1 MTTSEKVIK
10 NKLGLLELSQQLG
23 NVSRACKIMG
33 YSRDSFY
40 RFKELYEQG
49 GEIAL
54 QEISRRKPVIKN
66 RVEEHIEQAVVGM
79 AIDNPALGQVRVSNE
94 LRKKGILVS
103 PGGVRSIWL
112 RHDMETFQKRLKAL
126 SAKVEQEGIIL
137 DENQVAALEKA
148 KEEKQAHGE
157 IETYYPGFLVAQDTY
172 YVGHIKGVGHIYQ
185 QTVIDTYSKIGFAKL
200 YDRKNALVAADML
213 NDRIVPFFEQHDL
226 KLMRMLTDKRNTAET
241 EKTTNMNCIWLWRI

>member
-1 MTTSEKVIK
+1 M
-10 NKLGLLELSQQLG
+10 
-23 NVSRACKIMG
+23 
-33 YSRDSFY
+33 
-40 RFKELYEQG
+40 
-49 GEIAL
+49 

-137 DENQVAALEKA
+137 DENQVAALEKQ
-148 KEEKQAHGE
+148 KK
-157 IETYYPGFLVAQDTY
+157 
-172 YVGHIKGVGHIYQ
+172 K
-185 QTVIDTYSKIGFAKL
+185 S
-200 YDRKNALVAADML
+200 R
-213 NDRIVPFFEQHDL
+213 
-226 KLMRMLTDKRNTAET
+226 LMER
-241 EKTTNMNCIWLWRI
+241 

>member
-1 MTTSEKVIK
+1 M
-10 NKLGLLELSQQLG
+10 
-23 NVSRACKIMG
+23 
-33 YSRDSFY
+33 
-40 RFKELYEQG
+40 
-49 GEIAL
+49 

-66 RVEEHIEQAVVGM
+66 RVEEHIEQAVVRM

-94 LRKKGILVS
+94 LRKKGVLVS

-148 KEEKQAHGE
+148 KAEKQAHGE

-172 YVGHIKGVGHIYQ
+172 YVGYIKGVGHIYQ

-213 NDRIVPFFEQHDL
+213 NDRVVPFFEQHDL
-226 KLMRMLTDKRNTAET
+226 KLMRMLRTGGRNTAET
-241 EKTTNMNCIWLWRI
+241 GKRTSLSCIWLSRTSTIPKSRRKARRRTVSVNGSTEPCRTSSMLSHSERRSIPLSSSCKQTSMRG

>member
-49 GEIAL
+49 GELAL
-54 QEISRRKPVIKN
+54 QEISRKKPVIKN
-66 RVEEHIEQAVVGM
+66 RVEEHIERAVVRM

-126 SAKVEQEGIIL
+126 SAKVEQEGIVL
-137 DENQVAALEKA
+137 DENQ
-148 KEEKQAHGE
+148 G
-157 IETYYPGFLVAQDTY
+157 P
-172 YVGHIKGVGHIYQ
+172 
-185 QTVIDTYSKIGFAKL
+185 
-200 YDRKNALVAADML
+200 RW
-213 NDRIVPFFEQHDL
+213 RRP
-226 KLMRMLTDKRNTAET
+226 RRRNRRTG
-241 EKTTNMNCIWLWRI
+241 K

>member
-49 GEIAL
+49 GEVAL

-66 RVEEHIEQAVVGM
+66 RVEEHIEQAVVQM

-94 LRKKGILVS
+94 LRKKGILIS

-112 RHDMETFQKRLKAL
+112 RNDMETFQKRLKAL
-126 SAKVEQEGIIL
+126 SAKVEQEGIVL

-157 IETYYPGFLVAQDTY
+157 IETYYPGFLLAQDTY
-172 YVGHIKGVGHIYQ
+172 YVDISKVW
-185 QTVIDTYSKIGFAKL
+185 DTFISRPSLILTPKSDLPSCMTERMRLSLPICLTIGLFL
-200 YDRKNALVAADML
+200 FSSSM
-213 NDRIVPFFEQHDL
+213 
-226 KLMRMLTDKRNTAET
+226 T
-241 EKTTNMNCIWLWRI
+241 